1 MPDKPPIKIEQ
12 GHFTEPK
19 RVKLNVLTEKEIE
32 EEIRAMIAEAEGQG
46 HLTEPGPEIPTLTD
60 EDIKKLVDDS
70 KGINFS
76 SGEKIKTEES
86 VVSERREEVSKDF
99 EVLTKGRFIF
109 PLTQTIC
116 WTLTTQG
123 ITNSPD
129 DKFDLD
135 FIDSMAEGSK
145 KQLVEIAGFHLH
157 DVQLKYI
164 ANELYKILETRKNL
178 LTPFASPIKTF
189 FKKVFHYV
197 PQGLLAWKENDS
209 SQ

>member
-12 GHFTEPK
+12 GHLTEPK

-46 HLTEPGPEIPTLTD
+46 HLTEPEPGIPTLTD

-70 KGINFS
+70 KGIDFS

-99 EVLTKGRFIF
+99 KVLTKERFML
-109 PLTQTIC
+109 PLVQII

-135 FIDSMAEGSK
+135 FINSTAEESK

-164 ANELYKILETRKNL
+164 ANELYKILETRKNF
-178 LTPFASPIKTF
+178 LTPFTSPIKTF
-189 FKKVFHYV
+189 FEKVFHYV
-197 PQGLLAWKENDS
+197 PKGFSAWKENDS